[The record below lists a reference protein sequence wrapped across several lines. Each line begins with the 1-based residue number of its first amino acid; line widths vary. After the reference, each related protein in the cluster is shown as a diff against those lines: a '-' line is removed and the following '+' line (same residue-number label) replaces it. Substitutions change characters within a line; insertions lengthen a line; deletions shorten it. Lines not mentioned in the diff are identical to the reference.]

1 MIVFFY
7 GNHRGLNSVILGIET
22 SCDETSAAVL
32 CGGAVLSNVV
42 SSQLEHS
49 QYGGVVPELASR
61 MHLRNIVPVVRRA
74 LEEAELGFEDLDAVG
89 VTCGP
94 GLIGALMVGVSYA
107 RALGLAVDIP
117 VVPVHHMQAHVHA
130 LWIEYGDRL
139 KFPFL
144 CLTVSGGHTQL
155 VRVEG
160 PLKMRV
166 VGQTLDDAAGEAFDK
181 IGKLLGLPYPAG
193 PRIDALAREGTVRYA
208 FPKAKVPGWDFS
220 FSGLKTAVLYF
231 LRQQREREH
240 DFIQKNIN
248 DICASVQANIVEV
261 LVEKTIEAAEAMSIR
276 QVAIAGGV
284 AGNSLLRARIRREA
298 ERREWEVYIP
308 SMAYCTDNAAM
319 VAMQAALRL
328 GCGADSPYTA
338 VADPALPWIDEID
351 CQYTTY
357 ER

>member
-1 MIVFFY
+1 
-7 GNHRGLNSVILGIET
+7 
-22 SCDETSAAVL
+22 VL
-32 CGGAVLSNVV
+32 ANVV

-61 MHLRNIVPVVRRA
+61 MHLRNIVPVVHRA
-74 LEEAELGFEDLDAVG
+74 LEEAGVGFGDLDAVA

-107 RALGLAVDIP
+107 RAIGVAKDIP
-117 VVPVHHMQAHVHA
+117 IVPVHHMQAHVHA

-139 KFPFL
+139 KFPLL

-160 PLKMRV
+160 PLKMQI

-193 PRIDALAREGTVRYA
+193 PRIDALAREGSVRYT

-231 LRQQREREH
+231 LREQKARAH
-240 DFIQKNIN
+240 DFIQENMH
-248 DICASVQANIVEV
+248 DICASVQANIVDV
-261 LVEKTIEAAEAMSIR
+261 LVEKTIAAAEAMAIR

-284 AGNSLLRARIRREA
+284 AGNSLLRARMRREA
-298 ERREWEVYIP
+298 ERLGWEVYIP

-319 VAMQAALRL
+319 VAMQAQLRM
-328 GCGADSPYTA
+328 GCGAVPPQEI
-338 VADPALPWIDEID
+338 VADPALKWIDEFD
-351 CQYTTY
+351 CQSTTH
-357 ER
+357 ESFP